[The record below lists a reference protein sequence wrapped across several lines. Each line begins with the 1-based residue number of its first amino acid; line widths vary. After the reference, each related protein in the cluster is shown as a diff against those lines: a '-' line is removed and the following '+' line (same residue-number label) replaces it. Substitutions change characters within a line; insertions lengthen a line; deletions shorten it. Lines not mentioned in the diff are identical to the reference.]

1 MIKEKNNT
9 ESTFT
14 EEQKLF
20 IEFNKKQSII
30 LNAAAGSGKTRVCT
44 ERLNFLLRN
53 GVDPSKIIFFS
64 FTVGAV
70 QELKNRIQ
78 NDNVKITTIHSFC
91 QSNLAKFGK
100 YKKAVTFYDF
110 IVWYKEKFKPKIN
123 SHKEEKTTFY
133 EEMANLYDN
142 SEYISAEISAYKL
155 QTFEGI
161 KTKMPDYFI
170 QYCTFLK
177 ESKGRDFSDMLIEL
191 RTLLKENKWLK
202 LFKGQYDYVY
212 VDEAQ
217 DVSIAMMDVL
227 LMLNAKY
234 YSLILDPNQSIFGY
248 SGSNCN
254 AVIDLLKKR
263 RDCIEMNLS
272 INFRSAKEIIEHSN
286 NYSFLKAIPFWKD
299 KEGYIDKTLLSF
311 DNVMEILKKQ
321 NETVILAR
329 TNAALREI
337 EKRLLINKIPFRY
350 TNYFSQRELD
360 EIKSEEIHTVNLK
373 HKINSVLPSFNGD
386 LKQLIEFIEKN
397 KAETNRAKTI
407 HKSKGEE
414 YESVILFN
422 CISPEI
428 IKLNNI
434 HLNDEER
441 KYLSFINNNDEDFE
455 SKNVFYVGITRSI
468 KNLYFSLIDTK

>member
-1 MIKEKNNT
+1 
-9 ESTFT
+9 
-14 EEQKLF
+14 
-20 IEFNKKQSII
+20 
-30 LNAAAGSGKTRVCT
+30 
-44 ERLNFLLRN
+44 
-53 GVDPSKIIFFS
+53 
-64 FTVGAV
+64 
-70 QELKNRIQ
+70 
-78 NDNVKITTIHSFC
+78 
-91 QSNLAKFGK
+91 
-100 YKKAVTFYDF
+100 
-110 IVWYKEKFKPKIN
+110 
-123 SHKEEKTTFY
+123 
-133 EEMANLYDN
+133 
-142 SEYISAEISAYKL
+142 
-155 QTFEGI
+155 
-161 KTKMPDYFI
+161 MPDYFI